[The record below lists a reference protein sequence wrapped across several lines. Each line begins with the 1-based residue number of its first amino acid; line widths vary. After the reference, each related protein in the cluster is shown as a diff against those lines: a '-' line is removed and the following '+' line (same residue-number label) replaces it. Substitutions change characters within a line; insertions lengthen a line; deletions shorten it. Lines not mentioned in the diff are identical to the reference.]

1 MIFKS
6 SLFNRI
12 PIGRKFHNQLVLHS
26 ANFSVLLLWEPWT
39 KIEWNR
45 KRYVH
50 FCCFNSV
57 HLVCILLL
65 FLLVWTHFLWW
76 ISKSRKLAIWWMVS
90 ISTDLL
96 FVKPTMVLWFWTN
109 LVTIT
114 MHRIQNDIQ
123 PFFSY
128 HMDNILFYVFY
139 IEHTLTTV
147 RTFVSHFTQVRVCL
161 LTIILV
167 KDILQS
173 SKMR

>member
-1 MIFKS
+1 MNENWMKS
-6 SLFNRI
+6 KTICSF
-12 PIGRKFHNQLVLHS
+12 
-26 ANFSVLLLWEPWT
+26 LLLQLRSFGLYFIVIFAGLNTFLMMDLMNT
-39 KIEWNR
+39 K
-45 KRYVH
+45 
-50 FCCFNSV
+50 
-57 HLVCILLL
+57 
-65 FLLVWTHFLWW
+65 
-76 ISKSRKLAIWWMVS
+76 KSRKLAIWWMVS